1 MKRAPCRR
9 VGLPTA
15 LPVAALV
22 ATLVATLGPARA
34 AEPTDDW
41 FGADKKLHFQA
52 SAALA
57 LVGYGGTALF
67 THDRG
72 MRAGV
77 AVAFAIDMGIAKELW
92 DRAGHGDPSSRDLV
106 WDVAGTAT
114 GLAVA
119 VAVDWAIQH
128 LF

>member
-1 MKRAPCRR
+1 MKRAPSRWAL
-9 VGLPTA
+9 LP
-15 LPVAALV
+15 AALLV
-22 ATLVATLGPARA
+22 TLAGPAARG
-34 AEPTDDW
+34 AEPADDW
-41 FGADKKLHFQA
+41 LGADKKLHFEA

-57 LVGYGGTALF
+57 LLGYGGTALL
-67 THDRG
+67 TDDRG

-77 AVAFAIDMGIAKELW
+77 AVAFAIDIGIAKELW

-119 VAVDWAIQH
+119 LAVDWAIQH

>member
-1 MKRAPCRR
+1 MKRAPSRWAM
-9 VGLPTA
+9 P
-15 LPVAALV
+15 AAL
-22 ATLVATLGPARA
+22 LVALSTGPLEPAARA
-34 AEPTDDW
+34 AAPADDW
-41 FGADKKLHFQA
+41 FGADKKLHFEA

-57 LVGYGGTALF
+57 LLGYGGTALL
-67 THDRG
+67 TDDRG

-77 AVAFAIDMGIAKELW
+77 AVAFAIDVGIAKELW

-119 VAVDWAIQH
+119 LAVDWAIQH